1 MRLTSPPVFTA
12 DDFPDVPVPFLEK
25 LSLSFRDLY
34 DALAQ
39 VPDVA
44 EALDKF
50 VTSESTGRATLE
62 LKNALPTPPRHVE
75 VTLVRNDD
83 DPDTAVPWASTW
95 RIVGGNIRV
104 SFVGLTASTKFRINV
119 RFS

>member
-1 MRLTSPPVFTA
+1 MRLPSPPVFIA
-12 DDFPDVPVPFLEK
+12 DDFPDVPVPMLEK
-25 LSLSFRDLY
+25 LSRSFQDLH
-34 DALAQ
+34 DALAL

-44 EALDKF
+44 EALNKF
-50 VTSESTGRATLE
+50 VTSGADGRGTLE
-62 LKNALPTPPRHVE
+62 LKNPLATSPSHVD

-83 DPDTAVPWASTW
+83 APDTAVPWASTW
-95 RIVGGNIRV
+95 RMVGGSVRV